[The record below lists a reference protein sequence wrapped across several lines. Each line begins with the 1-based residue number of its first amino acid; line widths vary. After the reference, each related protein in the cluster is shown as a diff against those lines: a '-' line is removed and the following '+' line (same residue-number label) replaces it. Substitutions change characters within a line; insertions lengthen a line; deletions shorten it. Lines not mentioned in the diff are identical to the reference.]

1 MNNGAFAPA
10 RTINRPRE
18 KFISHCNKGLNAKFT
33 LLNNSALRLFL
44 RNRINCA
51 AIVRP

>member
-1 MNNGAFAPA
+1 MAHSHPLVPSTD
-10 RTINRPRE
+10 RLQ

-33 LLNNSALRLFL
+33 LLNNTAWNPFL

-51 AIVRP
+51 AIVGS